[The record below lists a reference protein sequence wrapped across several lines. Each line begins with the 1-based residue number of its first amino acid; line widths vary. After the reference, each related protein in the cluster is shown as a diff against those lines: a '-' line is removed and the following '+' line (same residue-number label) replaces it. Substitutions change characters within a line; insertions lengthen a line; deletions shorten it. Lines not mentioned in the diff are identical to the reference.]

1 MNPTPTPL
9 FLESIQNYREIKIN
23 IYIYISNQIVRSL
36 QWIRDLR
43 MGEVRDLFF
52 CNVYFQDILVGLPLY
67 LKNATC
73 LKTTGTHRLS

>member
-43 MGEVRDLFF
+43 MGEVRDLF
-52 CNVYFQDILVGLPLY
+52 LV
-67 LKNATC
+67 TFIF
-73 LKTTGTHRLS
+73 KTFW